1 MLSKKQDIW
10 AVNQLLFFFMS
21 FGILMVIAKW
31 ASELV
36 VPLLIS
42 TMIALLLQPVMKRLE
57 ALGLPRSL
65 ALALVIL
72 IMILLLTLFGIF
84 IVTEINDFV
93 AHTASFKEKL
103 KVLLDQLF
111 QFIHGLGLPQR
122 EQEMERIFQP
132 EGMVALFKKTLV
144 QLGNQFSNTLLILF
158 SASFLIM
165 DSLDFRS
172 KLHRILRDDPE
183 RLAAIEEVLGKM
195 HTYFSIMAKVSL
207 ITGISALLLLW
218 FFKVDYA
225 LLWATLT
232 FFLNFIPVVGSIIA
246 AVPPVILALVEHSW
260 STGLWV
266 ALGYLL
272 INNVVGNILQPTM
285 MGRGLGLSSF
295 TVFWSMIFWGWFFG
309 PTGMILSVPLTMGVQ
324 FLLLQYDETRWL
336 GFLLGDYSEK
346 DAREEET
353 EAPTQSPSPS
363 ERPS

>member
-1 MLSKKQDIW
+1 MEPKKQEIW

-57 ALGLPRSL
+57 RRGFPRPL

-72 IMILLLTLFGIF
+72 IMVLLLTLFGIF

-93 AHTASFKEKL
+93 AHTAVFKEKL
-103 KVLLDQLF
+103 QHLVDQLF
-111 QFIHGLGLPQR
+111 HFLHNLGIPHKER
-122 EQEMERIFQP
+122 ELEPIFQP
-132 EGMVALFKKTLV
+132 EGLVALFRQTLV

-172 KLHRILRDDPE
+172 KLHRILQSNPE
-183 RLAAIEEVLGKM
+183 RLAAVEEVLGKM
-195 HTYFSIMAKVSL
+195 HTYFNIMARVSL
-207 ITGISALLLLW
+207 ITGVSALLLLW
-218 FFKVDYA
+218 FFDVDYA
-225 LLWATLT
+225 LLWAALT
-232 FFLNFIPVVGSIIA
+232 FFLNFIPVIGSIIA

-260 STGLWV
+260 SVALWI
-266 ALGYLL
+266 ALGYLI

-336 GFLLGDYSEK
+336 GFLLSDYGVK
-346 DAREEET
+346 DIPAEPGENDD
-353 EAPTQSPSPS
+353 PSKEPS
-363 ERPS
+363 

>member
-1 MLSKKQDIW
+1 
-10 AVNQLLFFFMS
+10 
-21 FGILMVIAKW
+21 
-31 ASELV
+31 
-36 VPLLIS
+36 
-42 TMIALLLQPVMKRLE
+42 
-57 ALGLPRSL
+57 
-65 ALALVIL
+65 
-72 IMILLLTLFGIF
+72 MILLLTLFGIF

-103 KVLLDQLF
+103 QHLLEQF
-111 QFIHGLGLPQR
+111 FKFIHNLGIPQK
-122 EQEMERIFQP
+122 EQELEQIFKP
-132 EGMVALFKKTLV
+132 EGLVAVFKKTLV

-165 DSLDFRS
+165 DSIDFRS
-172 KLHRILRDDPE
+172 KLHRILQSNPE
-183 RLAAIEEVLGKM
+183 RLAAVEEVLGKM
-195 HTYFSIMAKVSL
+195 HTYFNIMAKVSL
-207 ITGISALLLLW
+207 ITSISALLLLW
-218 FFKVDYA
+218 FFDVDYA

-260 STGLWV
+260 SVALWV
-266 ALGYLL
+266 ALGYLV

-336 GFLLGDYSEK
+336 GFLLSDYGAK
-346 DAREEET
+346 DIPAEPEIDESPT
-353 EAPTQSPSPS
+353 KEAP
-363 ERPS
+363 